1 MHGPIYL
8 KSVYRCKSKIK
19 TQSRTFGTVD
29 LIKNKKMKRI
39 ILFLSVCFALSI
51 IAAAQNIQNN
61 SVSNHANKFEQLGAI
76 LPTPN
81 EYRTASG
88 APGQKYWQMRADYDI
103 KCELDEPNN
112 KLIGSETITYF
123 NNSPDVLTYL
133 WMQLDENQ
141 HSTVNNANYQTANTL
156 PVQAT
161 DKMLDRAIERRTDN
175 GYGFNITKLTDIT
188 GKALNYTINKTM
200 MKVDLPV
207 PLKPGQK
214 FIFNLDWNYK
224 IANRGDFL
232 RFGGARGGYENFPE
246 DNNNNYTMTQWYPR
260 MCKYGDE
267 IGWQNHQFT
276 GTGEFTLSFGN
287 FKVQMTV
294 PADHIVGA
302 TGQCQN
308 YAQTLSP
315 AQMARWQKASRPGGT
330 TEPLQIVTL
339 DEALNASKQKS
350 TAKKTWIFKADN
362 VRDFAWTASR
372 RFVWDAMSTTVEGK
386 KVMSMSYYA
395 KEAYPIY
402 SKFSTKAVAHTLKSY
417 SKFSIPYPYPVAI
430 SVEGNQ
436 GMEYP
441 MISFNP
447 GRAEKDGSYTEG
459 AKNAAILVIIHEVGH
474 TFFPMIINSDERQW
488 TWMDEGLNS
497 YMQYLTQ
504 ELWDNKF
511 PSNGGPAWS
520 ITDYMKLPKDQLE
533 PIMTN
538 SENINNFGANAY
550 SKVATGLNILRETIV
565 GRELFDNA
573 FREYSKRWA
582 FKHPSPADLFRTLE
596 DATGEDLD
604 WFWRGWF
611 FGTDAC
617 DISIDTVKHAKPD
630 LTAIPNQVND
640 SIAMRPLPKPA
651 VNAFEDIS
659 KIRNKEDK
667 NIVFETDKDKSL
679 RDFYW
684 EYDRGNQKYD
694 TAKYPVLIKAQTE
707 ALDEAG
713 RQKYGDKNMYE
724 ITFSN
729 KGGLVMPIILEW
741 TYKDGTK
748 EIERIPAQVW
758 RKNEKKVTKTFMKD
772 KEVASVK
779 LDPYKETADV
789 DESNNTYGDI
799 KEPSKFK
806 VFKQKQGVT
815 PAPGINP
822 MQKAVE
828 KKAF

>member
-1 MHGPIYL
+1 M
-8 KSVYRCKSKIK
+8 
-19 TQSRTFGTVD
+19 
-29 LIKNKKMKRI
+29 NKKLLASCTI
-39 ILFLSVCFALSI
+39 VLL
-51 IAAAQNIQNN
+51 AATVQAQNLSNAN
-61 SVSNHANKFEQLGAI
+61 SNHANKFEQLGTM

-81 EYRTASG
+81 EQRTASG
-88 APGQKYWQMRADYDI
+88 APGPRYWQQKVDYDI
-103 KCELDEPNN
+103 KCELDEANN
-112 KLIGSETITYF
+112 KLTGSETITYL
-123 NNSPDVLTYL
+123 NNSPDVLSYF

-141 HSTVNNANYQTANTL
+141 HSTLNNANYQNQNNMG
-156 PVQAT
+156 PQYT
-161 DKMLDRAIERRTDN
+161 DKVLDRFDERKSDN
-175 GYGFNITKLTDIT
+175 GYGVNIVKITDAT
-188 GKALNYTINKTM
+188 GKPIKYTINKTM
-200 MKVDLPV
+200 MKVDLPTA
-207 PLKPGQK
+207 LKPGQK
-214 FIFNLDWNYK
+214 FTFKVDWNYK
-224 IANRGDFL
+224 IVDRGNFI
-232 RFGGARGGYENFPE
+232 RFGGARGGYEHFSE

-260 MCKYGDE
+260 LCRYSDDQ
-267 IGWQNHQFT
+267 GWQNHQFT

-302 TGQCQN
+302 TGECQN

-315 AQMARWQKASRPGGT
+315 AQMARWQKAQT
-330 TEPLQIVTL
+330 AKEPLQIVTL
-339 DEALNASKQKS
+339 DEALKASKQKS
-350 TAKKTWIFKADN
+350 AAKKTWIYKADN
-362 VRDFAWTASR
+362 VRDFAWTSSR
-372 RFVWDAMSTTVEGK
+372 RFVWDAMPAMVEGK
-386 KVMSMSYYA
+386 KSMAMSYYA

-402 SKFSTKAVAHTLKSY
+402 SKYSTKAVAHTLKTY
-417 SKFSIPYPYPVAI
+417 SKFSFPYPYPVAI

-447 GRAEKDGSYTEG
+447 GRALPDGSYSEG
-459 AKNAAILVIIHEVGH
+459 SKNAAILVIIHEVGH
-474 TFFPMIINSDERQW
+474 TFFPMIVNSDERQW

-497 YMQYLTQ
+497 YLQYLTQ

-511 PSNGGPAWS
+511 PSDGGPPFQ

-550 SKVATGLNILRETIV
+550 DKVAAGLNILRETIV

-573 FREYSKRWA
+573 FREYAKRWA
-582 FKHPSPADLFRTLE
+582 FKSPTPADFFRSIE

-611 FGTDAC
+611 YGTDAC
-617 DISIDTVKHAKPD
+617 DISIDTVKYAVPDVTAMPAQTKDTTVYRPLTKP
-630 LTAIPNQVND
+630 LVND
-640 SIAMRPLPKPA
+640 
-651 VNAFEDIS
+651 FEDLS

-667 NIVFETDKDKSL
+667 SIVFETDKDTSL

-684 EYDRGNQKYD
+684 RYARDVEKYD
-694 TAKYPVLIKAQTE
+694 TAKYPIVVKPQTE
-707 ALDEAG
+707 ALDAEG
-713 RQKYGDKNMYE
+713 QQKYGSKHMYE
-724 ITFSN
+724 LTFSN

-758 RKNEKKVTKTFMKD
+758 RKNEKKVSKTFLKE

-789 DESNNTYGDI
+789 DESNNNYGDI
-799 KEPSKFK
+799 KPPSKFK
-806 VFKQKQGVT
+806 VFKQKQNVG
-815 PAPGINP
+815 PQQGINP
-822 MQKAVE
+822 MQKAQE
-828 KKAF
+828 KKGF